1 MNSYCI
7 LRNNKEHGPYTLK
20 ELASQSLLSTDL
32 IWVEGMSVAWRSPME
47 IDELKKLVKSPEDRN
62 NLSTAITI
70 KPFTDESTPKQ
81 KAFQSQPSIFVRRPV
96 KPAETESHFSIPEEE
111 NSATLYAEKKLLKE
125 SKKQSLLSYNFLGL
139 GLLLIGAAMGAFVM
153 KQMISSFGNEP
164 AISIAKAKEIESL
177 KGPVSTTTDSAEA
190 LFTPVNDETTVSIP
204 VKKDSSEVKVN
215 PVPKAAAAVAVFKA
229 GAYKKAGSESE
240 PEAEAAQSFPPDNS
254 LSDESKVSAE
264 NGILAQELK
273 KQPSSKNSVE
283 LSANDYKVGLFGG
296 VSGLQIL
303 VTNSTSQNLENLLVE
318 VEFLKS
324 NGKVVKTEIL
334 SVSNI
339 ASGTSKSV
347 AVPSSNRGV
356 KVRYRVVT
364 TNTAKETIA
373 TDNM

>member
-1 MNSYCI
+1 
-7 LRNNKEHGPYTLK
+7 
-20 ELASQSLLSTDL
+20 
-32 IWVEGMSVAWRSPME
+32 
-47 IDELKKLVKSPEDRN
+47 
-62 NLSTAITI
+62 
-70 KPFTDESTPKQ
+70 
-81 KAFQSQPSIFVRRPV
+81 
-96 KPAETESHFSIPEEE
+96 
-111 NSATLYAEKKLLKE
+111 
-125 SKKQSLLSYNFLGL
+125 
-139 GLLLIGAAMGAFVM
+139 M
-153 KQMISSFGNEP
+153 K
-164 AISIAKAKEIESL
+164 
-177 KGPVSTTTDSAEA
+177 
-190 LFTPVNDETTVSIP
+190 TTVSIP